1 MNMHLGH
8 IHYKIWVIPDRS
20 NEYKRFLPL
29 FLLLFFSVSAAYSHP
44 QKRQIKFNIKQFD
57 RKRVLKMANK
67 YLDAK
72 PITVTDSL
80 CPRSA
85 GGIHDYYSEG
95 DYWWPNPDNPNGP
108 YIRRD
113 GYTNPNN
120 FDFDRKAMR
129 RFDKIAATETAAYI
143 ITGNKKYAAQ
153 AVKHLRAWFINKKT
167 YMNPNLK
174 YSQAIK
180 GKVTGRGIG
189 IIDTIHLVEVARSAK
204 ILEQMGYLA
213 GKNRK
218 EINEWFSKYLHWL
231 TTSKFGINERDHGNN
246 HSTAWAVQ
254 VSEFADL
261 VGNDSLKQ
269 FCRHMYKN
277 TILPDQMTES
287 GSFPKELARTK
298 PYGYSLFNLDMM
310 TTLVQILSD
319 SIHDLWHYKTPN
331 GKSIGKALAFM
342 YPYIKDKSKWPYK
355 QDVMYWDKWPIQ
367 QPPLLFGGLALDK
380 PKYIRLWKTL
390 KPNPTTPEIIRNDPI
405 RQPVL
410 WISLR

>member
-1 MNMHLGH
+1 
-8 IHYKIWVIPDRS
+8 
-20 NEYKRFLPL
+20 
-29 FLLLFFSVSAAYSHP
+29 
-44 QKRQIKFNIKQFD
+44 
-57 RKRVLKMANK
+57 MAEE

-72 PITVTDSL
+72 PITITDSL
-80 CPRSA
+80 CSRSA

-95 DYWWPNPDNPNGP
+95 DYWWPNPKDPNGP

-120 FDFDRKAMR
+120 FDADRKAMR
-129 RFDKIAATETAAYI
+129 RFDIIVAAETAAYI
-143 ITGNKKYAAQ
+143 ITKNKKYAAQ
-153 AVKHLRAWFINKKT
+153 AVKQMKAWFISKKT

-189 IIDTIHLVEVARSAK
+189 IIDTIHLIEVARSAK
-204 ILEQMGYLA
+204 ILEQMGYLT
-213 GKNRK
+213 GKDRK
-218 EINEWFSKYLHWL
+218 KINEWFSKYLHWL
-231 TTSKFGINERDHGNN
+231 TTSRFGINERDHGNN

-277 TILPDQMTES
+277 TILADQMAKN

-319 SIHDLWHYKTPN
+319 STHDLWHYTAPG
-331 GKSIGKALAFM
+331 GKNIGKALAFM

-355 QDVMYWDKWPIQ
+355 QDVMYWDKWPIR
-367 QPPLLFGGLALDK
+367 QPPLLFGGIALDK
-380 PKYIRLWKTL
+380 PKYIRLWKSL
-390 KPNPTTPEIIRNDPI
+390 RPNPTMPEIIRNDPI

-410 WISLR
+410 WVGIKN